1 MTFEGFTPEAID
13 FLWGIRLNNN
23 RDWFQAHKQQYVETL
38 YEPMKALGEE
48 LFAPYWETPGLMLK
62 VSRIYRDARLHHPDP
77 YKESLWLSIRKDAPW
92 WGEQP
97 CLFFDIHPEGVSYG
111 FGLYG
116 PKLAAMDD
124 FRRTLAENPQPFLEL
139 IRETERSTGIP
150 VTAQLYK
157 RPKPCPN
164 PVLEPY
170 FRWKGGIQCVI
181 QEPVGPEI
189 FGPALKDR
197 VSRHFQKVMPLYEFF
212 DRTLA
217 QQR

>member
-1 MTFEGFTPEAID
+1 MSFEGFTPETID

-23 RDWFQAHKQQYVETL
+23 RDWFLSHKDQYVKTL
-38 YEPMKALGEE
+38 YEPMKALGAE
-48 LFAPYWETPGLMLK
+48 LFEPYWETPGLLLK

-97 CLFFDIHPEGVSYG
+97 CLYFDICPEGVSYG

-116 PKLAAMDD
+116 PKLAAMDQ
-124 FRRTLAENPQPFLEL
+124 FRREIAAHPDNFLQL
-139 IRETERSTGIP
+139 IQKTEQDTGIS

-157 RPKPCPN
+157 KPKPHDN
-164 PVLEPY
+164 PALEEF
-170 FRWKGGIQCVI
+170 FRWKGAVQCVR
-181 QEPVGPEI
+181 QEAVGPAI
-189 FGPALKDR
+189 FGPDLKDR
-197 VSRHFQKVMPLYEFF
+197 VADHFEKLMPLYEFF

-217 QQR
+217 